1 MKLKGI
7 KIKLHPTENQKV
19 FIDKNL
25 SLNRFVWNKLLGMQQ
40 DRFENGGDYVNAYG
54 MHYLMK
60 ALKIEF
66 PFLKEAESTSLEY
79 TSDDL
84 DDAFTRFF
92 TNQNNHPR
100 FKSRKHPK
108 NTYKSKCINHN
119 IMIVDTHY
127 LKLPKLGLVKFFGG
141 HRIQDKIKSATIR
154 RELNGSYTATIHV
167 EHEPKVFEKTGNV
180 IGIDLGLT
188 DLVIQSDGFKL
199 KNKQFERSLAKNR
212 RQWERKFARRH
223 TQALAKIEEAKAQ
236 GINLKL
242 SDFKN
247 LHKAKEHIAR
257 ISKKIA
263 NQRANYL
270 QQYTTS
276 LVRKY
281 DLIAMEDLSTK
292 NLMQNH
298 HLARSIADA
307 SWAKIKS
314 MLTYKCDWYGKKLI
328 LVDARYTS
336 QICSH
341 CGEKTGKKPL
351 HIRRFDCPHCH
362 SLDIDRDVNAAINI
376 LNKALAER

>member
-1 MKLKGI
+1 MKLKCI

-19 FIDKNL
+19 VIDKNL

-119 IMIVDTHY
+119 IMVVDTHY

-141 HRIQDKIKSATIR
+141 HRIKDKIKSATIR

-180 IGIDLGLT
+180 IGIDLGLA

-212 RQWERKFARRH
+212 RQWERKFARRR

-292 NLMQNH
+292 KLMQNH

-307 SWAKIKS
+307 AWAKIKS
-314 MLTYKCDWYGKKLI
+314 MLTYKCDWYGKELI

-341 CGEKTGKKPL
+341 CGENTGKKPL
-351 HIRRFDCPHCH
+351 RIRRFDCPHCH
-362 SLDIDRDVNAAINI
+362 SVGIDRDVNAAINI
-376 LNKALAER
+376 LNKALA